1 MRTLLL
7 GATAAAGLL
16 ACTSPASA
24 QYRKTLIQNS
34 GNGVNNTIVAR
45 GGGQPGFFPGGHP
58 GFGHQAGYGFQDP
71 GFGYQ
76 QPGFGYQP
84 AGYGFPGGGF
94 GGGGFLANR
103 PLLGGI
109 AKTIIQNSGN
119 GVGNT
124 IVAGGGHGGYGGG
137 FGGYGG
143 SFPGGGVFPGGV
155 NVNVV
160 TNSGN
165 GAGNRVI
172 SGGGAPGGLNINVI
186 TNSGN
191 GVGNVIKAR

>member
-7 GATAAAGLL
+7 GAAAAAGLL
-16 ACTSPASA
+16 AADSPASA

-34 GNGVNNTIVAR
+34 GNGVNNTIVAGGR
-45 GGGQPGFFPGGHP
+45 GGGFVPVGQPGFDPYA
-58 GFGHQAGYGFQDP
+58 GFR
-71 GFGYQ
+71 YQ
-76 QPGFGYQP
+76 Q
-84 AGYGFPGGGF
+84 AGYGFPGGGL
-94 GGGGFLANR
+94 GYPDGGFLANR

-109 AKTIIQNSGN
+109 ARTVIQDSGN
-119 GVGNT
+119 GIGNT
-124 IVAGGGHGGYGGG
+124 IVAGRGG

-165 GAGNRVI
+165 GAGNRIVT
-172 SGGGAPGGLNINVI
+172 GGAPGGLNINVI

-191 GVGNVIKAR
+191 GVGNVIRTR

>member
-7 GATAAAGLL
+7 GAAAAAGLL
-16 ACTSPASA
+16 ATDSPASA

-34 GNGVNNTIVAR
+34 GNGVNNTIVA
-45 GGGQPGFFPGGHP
+45 GGGHP
-58 GFGHQAGYGFQDP
+58 GGFVPGVPPGFDPYAGY
-71 GFGYQ
+71 
-76 QPGFGYQP
+76 GYQP

-94 GGGGFLANR
+94 GGGGFLADR

-109 AKTIIQNSGN
+109 ARTVIQNSGN
-119 GVGNT
+119 GIGNT
-124 IVAGGGHGGYGGG
+124 IVAGRGG

-191 GVGNVIKAR
+191 GVGNVIRAR